1 MKTCFITWKA
11 DKTTIKNRDT
21 LSYDCHKLQVA
32 ILIWVLP
39 KKSKKYNEFKGDIN
53 SIRSKAVKYLWDLY
67 K

>member
-32 ILIWVLP
+32 ILI
-39 KKSKKYNEFKGDIN
+39 
-53 SIRSKAVKYLWDLY
+53 
-67 K
+67 